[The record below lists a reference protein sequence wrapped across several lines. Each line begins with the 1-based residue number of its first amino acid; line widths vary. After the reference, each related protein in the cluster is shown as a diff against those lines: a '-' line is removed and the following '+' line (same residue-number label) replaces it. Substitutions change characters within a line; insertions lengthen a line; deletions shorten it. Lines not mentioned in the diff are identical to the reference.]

1 MRLEE
6 HPTPRSVEANAAAGG
21 GGAGGDVVR
30 TAALLRYEHL
40 WQDAAVAHML
50 ARMQVHPHPSHS
62 LMGTQS
68 LNDEEAK
75 RACISCWFAARW
87 LRLGFGMGFGMEQ
100 RRERSLC
107 HGL

>member
-1 MRLEE
+1 M
-6 HPTPRSVEANAAAGG
+6 
-21 GGAGGDVVR
+21 VR